1 MVQTER
7 ETGALRGQFARQAAV
22 QASAAAQAE
31 SARAQAEQLS
41 RKLAAAR
48 AEVRRYQT
56 RMFAF
61 ERTLL
66 ALKHDNAELE
76 TACEQAWEQLE
87 LANARAEKA
96 EAACRRA
103 EAALAAIQQ
112 TAPETP
118 AQPER
123 PVLPPL
129 PLPVQNTV
137 RSLHARWAAEE
148 AAMRRSQPGFDLKAE
163 LKNPEMRRLMQLP
176 GMRVQDAYRLAHYE
190 DALRTTA
197 QTVEQGVVERV
208 QQRAARPLEN
218 GLRPGAAA
226 SVRPD
231 VAAMTRAQREALER
245 RVLHGAQI
253 EL

>member
-76 TACEQAWEQLE
+76 AACEQAWEQLSWPTPGPKRPRPP
-87 LANARAEKA
+87 AAEPK
-96 EAACRRA
+96 
-103 EAALAAIQQ
+103 
-112 TAPETP
+112 
-118 AQPER
+118 
-123 PVLPPL
+123 L
-129 PLPVQNTV
+129 PLLPCSRPPRKHPRSRTWPPRLSRSARLHRNSLRRKRQRLLAPRNRHCP
-137 RSLHARWAAEE
+137 RSLHSLHGSR
-148 AAMRRSQPGFDLKAE
+148 
-163 LKNPEMRRLMQLP
+163 
-176 GMRVQDAYRLAHYE
+176 
-190 DALRTTA
+190 
-197 QTVEQGVVERV
+197 
-208 QQRAARPLEN
+208 
-218 GLRPGAAA
+218 RPGWNRWLR
-226 SVRPD
+226 S
-231 VAAMTRAQREALER
+231 
-245 RVLHGAQI
+245 
-253 EL
+253 

>member
-76 TACEQAWEQLE
+76 AACEQAWEQLE
-87 LANARAEKA
+87 QANARAEKA

-103 EAALAAIQQ
+103 RGCSCRHAADRPGNTCAAGYSPRGCAAVRGCTG
-112 TAPETP
+112 TACT
-118 AQPER
+118 
-123 PVLPPL
+123 
-129 PLPVQNTV
+129 
-137 RSLHARWAAEE
+137 
-148 AAMRRSQPGFDLKAE
+148 G
-163 LKNPEMRRLMQLP
+163 
-176 GMRVQDAYRLAHYE
+176 
-190 DALRTTA
+190 
-197 QTVEQGVVERV
+197 
-208 QQRAARPLEN
+208 N
-218 GLRPGAAA
+218 GRKPLRPGTGTAPGACTACMAAGDPA
-226 SVRPD
+226 GTDGCGADGLVRCHDAPRMNLKRT
-231 VAAMTRAQREALER
+231 AACFAQQSFFFLR
-245 RVLHGAQI
+245 GTI
-253 EL
+253 

>member
-76 TACEQAWEQLE
+76 AACEQAWEQLE
-87 LANARAEKA
+87 QANARAEKA
-96 EAACRRA
+96 EAACRR
-103 EAALAAIQQ
+103 L
-112 TAPETP
+112 
-118 AQPER
+118 
-123 PVLPPL
+123 LPPCSRPPRKHL
-129 PLPVQNTV
+129 RSRTPPPRLCRSARLHRN
-137 RSLHARWAAEE
+137 SLHRKRKKASAPRN
-148 AAMRRSQPGFDLKAE
+148 RHCLRSRYSLHGS
-163 LKNPEMRRLMQLP
+163 R
-176 GMRVQDAYRLAHYE
+176 
-190 DALRTTA
+190 
-197 QTVEQGVVERV
+197 
-208 QQRAARPLEN
+208 
-218 GLRPGAAA
+218 RPGWNRWLR
-226 SVRPD
+226 S
-231 VAAMTRAQREALER
+231 
-245 RVLHGAQI
+245 
-253 EL
+253 

>member
-66 ALKHDNAELE
+66 SLKHDNAELE
-76 TACEQAWEQLE
+76 AACEQAWEQLE

-103 EAALAAIQQ
+103 EAALAAMQQ
-112 TAPETP
+112 TVPETSAQPDTAPEAVPQCEPAPETEELLCAPEQALPPEP
-118 AQPER
+118 AQPAWQPETR
-123 PVLPPL
+123 LE
-129 PLPVQNTV
+129 QM
-137 RSLHARWAAEE
+137 AAELMGWFD
-148 AAMRRSQPGFDLKAE
+148 AMMPQE
-163 LKNPEMRRLMQLP
+163 
-176 GMRVQDAYRLAHYE
+176 
-190 DALRTTA
+190 
-197 QTVEQGVVERV
+197 
-208 QQRAARPLEN
+208 
-218 GLRPGAAA
+218 
-226 SVRPD
+226 
-231 VAAMTRAQREALER
+231 
-245 RVLHGAQI
+245 
-253 EL
+253 

>member
-76 TACEQAWEQLE
+76 AACEQAWEQLE
-87 LANARAEKA
+87 QANARAEKA

-103 EAALAAIQQ
+103 EAALAAMQQ
-112 TAPETP
+112 TAPEIP
-118 AQPER
+118 AQPDTAPEAV
-123 PVLPPL
+123 PQCEAAPEQPAPETEESLCAPEQALPPEPAQPPETRL
-129 PLPVQNTV
+129 EQM
-137 RSLHARWAAEE
+137 AAELMGWFD
-148 AAMRRSQPGFDLKAE
+148 AMMPQE
-163 LKNPEMRRLMQLP
+163 
-176 GMRVQDAYRLAHYE
+176 
-190 DALRTTA
+190 
-197 QTVEQGVVERV
+197 
-208 QQRAARPLEN
+208 
-218 GLRPGAAA
+218 
-226 SVRPD
+226 
-231 VAAMTRAQREALER
+231 
-245 RVLHGAQI
+245 
-253 EL
+253 

>member
-76 TACEQAWEQLE
+76 AACEQAWEQLE
-87 LANARAEKA
+87 QANARAEKA

-103 EAALAAIQQ
+103 EAALAAMQQ

-118 AQPER
+118 AQPDTAPEAVPHAR
-123 PVLPPL
+123 LHRNSLHRKRKKASAPRNRHCP
-129 PLPVQNTV
+129 
-137 RSLHARWAAEE
+137 RSLHSLHGSR
-148 AAMRRSQPGFDLKAE
+148 
-163 LKNPEMRRLMQLP
+163 
-176 GMRVQDAYRLAHYE
+176 
-190 DALRTTA
+190 
-197 QTVEQGVVERV
+197 
-208 QQRAARPLEN
+208 
-218 GLRPGAAA
+218 RPGWNRWLR
-226 SVRPD
+226 S
-231 VAAMTRAQREALER
+231 
-245 RVLHGAQI
+245 
-253 EL
+253 

>member
-76 TACEQAWEQLE
+76 AACEQAWEQLE
-87 LANARAEKA
+87 QANARAEKA

-103 EAALAAIQQ
+103 EAALAAMQQ
-112 TAPETP
+112 TAPEHLRSRTP
-118 AQPER
+118 
-123 PVLPPL
+123 PPRL
-129 PLPVQNTV
+129 CRSARLHRNSLHRKRKKASAPRNRHCP
-137 RSLHARWAAEE
+137 RSLHSLHGSR
-148 AAMRRSQPGFDLKAE
+148 
-163 LKNPEMRRLMQLP
+163 
-176 GMRVQDAYRLAHYE
+176 
-190 DALRTTA
+190 
-197 QTVEQGVVERV
+197 
-208 QQRAARPLEN
+208 
-218 GLRPGAAA
+218 RPGWNRWLR
-226 SVRPD
+226 S
-231 VAAMTRAQREALER
+231 
-245 RVLHGAQI
+245 
-253 EL
+253 

>member
-76 TACEQAWEQLE
+76 AACEQAWEQLE
-87 LANARAEKA
+87 QANARAEKA

-103 EAALAAIQQ
+103 EAALAAMQQ

-118 AQPER
+118 AQPDTAPEAV
-123 PVLPPL
+123 PQCEAAPETEEIPCAPEQALPPEPAQPAWQPETRL
-129 PLPVQNTV
+129 EQM
-137 RSLHARWAAEE
+137 AAELLGWFD
-148 AAMRRSQPGFDLKAE
+148 AMMPQE
-163 LKNPEMRRLMQLP
+163 
-176 GMRVQDAYRLAHYE
+176 
-190 DALRTTA
+190 
-197 QTVEQGVVERV
+197 
-208 QQRAARPLEN
+208 
-218 GLRPGAAA
+218 
-226 SVRPD
+226 
-231 VAAMTRAQREALER
+231 
-245 RVLHGAQI
+245 
-253 EL
+253 

>member
-76 TACEQAWEQLE
+76 AACEQAWEQLE
-87 LANARAEKA
+87 QANARAEKA

-103 EAALAAIQQ
+103 EAALAAMQQ
-112 TAPETP
+112 TAPEAPVQPDTAP
-118 AQPER
+118 EAVPQCEAAPEQPAPETEELLCAPEQALPPEAAQPAWKPETR
-123 PVLPPL
+123 LEQMAVELMG
-129 PLPVQNTV
+129 
-137 RSLHARWAAEE
+137 WFD
-148 AAMRRSQPGFDLKAE
+148 AMMPQE
-163 LKNPEMRRLMQLP
+163 
-176 GMRVQDAYRLAHYE
+176 
-190 DALRTTA
+190 
-197 QTVEQGVVERV
+197 
-208 QQRAARPLEN
+208 
-218 GLRPGAAA
+218 
-226 SVRPD
+226 
-231 VAAMTRAQREALER
+231 
-245 RVLHGAQI
+245 
-253 EL
+253 

>member
-22 QASAAAQAE
+22 QVSAAAQAE

-76 TACEQAWEQLE
+76 AACEQAWEQLE
-87 LANARAEKA
+87 QANARAEQA

-103 EAALAAIQQ
+103 EAALAAMQAVQ
-112 TAPETP
+112 APGAVPVPGRRGFLPFPVQAVPVQPRTAAQPRGRCPAAQVFPGRSAAWRQEQPRLCGRRLRPFLPGHWPVPAAPTP
-118 AQPER
+118 A
-123 PVLPPL
+123 
-129 PLPVQNTV
+129 
-137 RSLHARWAAEE
+137 H
-148 AAMRRSQPGFDLKAE
+148 
-163 LKNPEMRRLMQLP
+163 RRLPALH
-176 GMRVQDAYRLAHYE
+176 YRA
-190 DALRTTA
+190 
-197 QTVEQGVVERV
+197 
-208 QQRAARPLEN
+208 
-218 GLRPGAAA
+218 
-226 SVRPD
+226 
-231 VAAMTRAQREALER
+231 
-245 RVLHGAQI
+245 
-253 EL
+253 

>member
-76 TACEQAWEQLE
+76 A
-87 LANARAEKA
+87 A
-96 EAACRRA
+96 EAAP
-103 EAALAAIQQ
+103 EQP
-112 TAPETP
+112 APETEESLCAPEQALPPEPVQP
-118 AQPER
+118 AWQPETR
-123 PVLPPL
+123 LE
-129 PLPVQNTV
+129 QM
-137 RSLHARWAAEE
+137 AAELMGWFD
-148 AAMRRSQPGFDLKAE
+148 AMMPQE
-163 LKNPEMRRLMQLP
+163 
-176 GMRVQDAYRLAHYE
+176 
-190 DALRTTA
+190 
-197 QTVEQGVVERV
+197 
-208 QQRAARPLEN
+208 
-218 GLRPGAAA
+218 
-226 SVRPD
+226 
-231 VAAMTRAQREALER
+231 
-245 RVLHGAQI
+245 
-253 EL
+253 

>member
-76 TACEQAWEQLE
+76 AACEQAWEQLE
-87 LANARAEKA
+87 QAQCPGRKGRSRLPQSRGCSCRH
-96 EAACRRA
+96 AADRPGNTC
-103 EAALAAIQQ
+103 AAGYSPRGCAAVRGCTG
-112 TAPETP
+112 TACT
-118 AQPER
+118 
-123 PVLPPL
+123 
-129 PLPVQNTV
+129 
-137 RSLHARWAAEE
+137 
-148 AAMRRSQPGFDLKAE
+148 G
-163 LKNPEMRRLMQLP
+163 
-176 GMRVQDAYRLAHYE
+176 
-190 DALRTTA
+190 
-197 QTVEQGVVERV
+197 
-208 QQRAARPLEN
+208 N
-218 GLRPGAAA
+218 GRKPLRPGTGTAPGACTACMAAGDPA
-226 SVRPD
+226 GTDGCGADGLVRCHDAPRMNLKRT
-231 VAAMTRAQREALER
+231 AACFAQQSFFFLR
-245 RVLHGAQI
+245 GTI
-253 EL
+253 

>member
-7 ETGALRGQFARQAAV
+7 ETGALRGQFARQVAV

-76 TACEQAWEQLE
+76 AACEQAWEQLE
-87 LANARAEKA
+87 QANARAEKA

-103 EAALAAIQQ
+103 EAALAAMQQ
-112 TAPETP
+112 TAPLCRSARLHRNSLHRKRKKASAP
-118 AQPER
+118 RNRHCP
-123 PVLPPL
+123 
-129 PLPVQNTV
+129 
-137 RSLHARWAAEE
+137 RSLHSLHGSR
-148 AAMRRSQPGFDLKAE
+148 
-163 LKNPEMRRLMQLP
+163 
-176 GMRVQDAYRLAHYE
+176 
-190 DALRTTA
+190 
-197 QTVEQGVVERV
+197 
-208 QQRAARPLEN
+208 
-218 GLRPGAAA
+218 RPGWNRWLR
-226 SVRPD
+226 S
-231 VAAMTRAQREALER
+231 
-245 RVLHGAQI
+245 
-253 EL
+253 

>member
-7 ETGALRGQFARQAAV
+7 ETGALRGQYARQAAV

-66 ALKHDNAELE
+66 SLKHDNAELE
-76 TACEQAWEQLE
+76 AACEQAWEQLE

-103 EAALAAIQQ
+103 EAALAAMQQ
-112 TAPETP
+112 TAPETSAQPDTAPETVPQCEAAPETEELLCAPEQALPPEP
-118 AQPER
+118 AQPAWQPETR
-123 PVLPPL
+123 LE
-129 PLPVQNTV
+129 QM
-137 RSLHARWAAEE
+137 AAELMGWFD
-148 AAMRRSQPGFDLKAE
+148 AMMPQE
-163 LKNPEMRRLMQLP
+163 
-176 GMRVQDAYRLAHYE
+176 
-190 DALRTTA
+190 
-197 QTVEQGVVERV
+197 
-208 QQRAARPLEN
+208 
-218 GLRPGAAA
+218 
-226 SVRPD
+226 
-231 VAAMTRAQREALER
+231 
-245 RVLHGAQI
+245 
-253 EL
+253 

>member
-103 EAALAAIQQ
+103 
-112 TAPETP
+112 
-118 AQPER
+118 
-123 PVLPPL
+123 
-129 PLPVQNTV
+129 
-137 RSLHARWAAEE
+137 
-148 AAMRRSQPGFDLKAE
+148 
-163 LKNPEMRRLMQLP
+163 
-176 GMRVQDAYRLAHYE
+176 
-190 DALRTTA
+190 
-197 QTVEQGVVERV
+197 
-208 QQRAARPLEN
+208 
-218 GLRPGAAA
+218 
-226 SVRPD
+226 
-231 VAAMTRAQREALER
+231 
-245 RVLHGAQI
+245 
-253 EL
+253 

>member
-76 TACEQAWEQLE
+76 AACEQAWEQLE
-87 LANARAEKA
+87 QANARAEKA

-103 EAALAAIQQ
+103 EAALAAMQQ

-118 AQPER
+118 AQPDTAPEAV
-123 PVLPPL
+123 PQCEAAPETEELLCAPEQALPPESAQSAWQPETRL
-129 PLPVQNTV
+129 EQM
-137 RSLHARWAAEE
+137 AAELMGWFD
-148 AAMRRSQPGFDLKAE
+148 AMMPQE
-163 LKNPEMRRLMQLP
+163 
-176 GMRVQDAYRLAHYE
+176 
-190 DALRTTA
+190 
-197 QTVEQGVVERV
+197 
-208 QQRAARPLEN
+208 
-218 GLRPGAAA
+218 
-226 SVRPD
+226 
-231 VAAMTRAQREALER
+231 
-245 RVLHGAQI
+245 
-253 EL
+253 

>member
-76 TACEQAWEQLE
+76 AACEQAWEQLE
-87 LANARAEKA
+87 QANARAEKA

-103 EAALAAIQQ
+103 EAALAAMQQ

-118 AQPER
+118 AQPDTAPR
-123 PVLPPL
+123 LCRSARL
-129 PLPVQNTV
+129 HRN
-137 RSLHARWAAEE
+137 SLHRK
-148 AAMRRSQPGFDLKAE
+148 RKKASAPR
-163 LKNPEMRRLMQLP
+163 NR
-176 GMRVQDAYRLAHYE
+176 HC
-190 DALRTTA
+190 
-197 QTVEQGVVERV
+197 
-208 QQRAARPLEN
+208 
-218 GLRPGAAA
+218 PGACTACMAA
-226 SVRPD
+226 GDPAGTDGCGADGLVRCHDAPRMNLKRT
-231 VAAMTRAQREALER
+231 AACFAQQSFFFLR
-245 RVLHGAQI
+245 GTI
-253 EL
+253 

>member
-7 ETGALRGQFARQAAV
+7 ETGALRGQFARQVTV

-76 TACEQAWEQLE
+76 AACEQAWEQLE
-87 LANARAEKA
+87 QANARAEKA

-103 EAALAAIQQ
+103 EAALAAMQQ
-112 TAPETP
+112 AAPETPVQPDTAPEAVPQCETAPETEELLCAPEQALPPEP
-118 AQPER
+118 AQPAWQPETR
-123 PVLPPL
+123 LE
-129 PLPVQNTV
+129 
-137 RSLHARWAAEE
+137 HMAAELMGWFD
-148 AAMRRSQPGFDLKAE
+148 AMMPQE
-163 LKNPEMRRLMQLP
+163 
-176 GMRVQDAYRLAHYE
+176 
-190 DALRTTA
+190 
-197 QTVEQGVVERV
+197 
-208 QQRAARPLEN
+208 
-218 GLRPGAAA
+218 
-226 SVRPD
+226 
-231 VAAMTRAQREALER
+231 
-245 RVLHGAQI
+245 
-253 EL
+253 

>member
-7 ETGALRGQFARQAAV
+7 ETGALRGQFARQVTV

-76 TACEQAWEQLE
+76 TACEQAREQLE
-87 LANARAEKA
+87 QANARAEKA

-118 AQPER
+118 AQPDTISETV
-123 PVLPPL
+123 PQCEAVEEQPAPETEELLCAPEQALPPGAR
-129 PLPVQNTV
+129 TV
-137 RSLHARWAAEE
+137 CMAAGDPAGADGRGADGLVRCHDAPRVNLKRT
-148 AAMRRSQPGFDLKAE
+148 AACF
-163 LKNPEMRRLMQLP
+163 
-176 GMRVQDAYRLAHYE
+176 
-190 DALRTTA
+190 
-197 QTVEQGVVERV
+197 
-208 QQRAARPLEN
+208 
-218 GLRPGAAA
+218 
-226 SVRPD
+226 
-231 VAAMTRAQREALER
+231 AQRSFFFLR
-245 RVLHGAQI
+245 GTI
-253 EL
+253 

>member
-76 TACEQAWEQLE
+76 AACEQAWEQLE
-87 LANARAEKA
+87 QANARAEKA

-103 EAALAAIQQ
+103 EAALAAMQQ
-112 TAPETP
+112 TAPE
-118 AQPER
+118 A
-123 PVLPPL
+123 
-129 PLPVQNTV
+129 PVQPDTPRGCAAV
-137 RSLHARWAAEE
+137 RGC
-148 AAMRRSQPGFDLKAE
+148 PGTACTE
-163 LKNPEMRRLMQLP
+163 NGRT
-176 GMRVQDAYRLAHYE
+176 
-190 DALRTTA
+190 ALRSGTGIA
-197 QTVEQGVVERV
+197 
-208 QQRAARPLEN
+208 
-218 GLRPGAAA
+218 PGACTACVEA
-226 SVRPD
+226 GDPAGTDGCGADGLVRCHDAPRMNLKRTA
-231 VAAMTRAQREALER
+231 VCFAQRSFFFQS
-245 RVLHGAQI
+245 GTI
-253 EL
+253 

>member
-7 ETGALRGQFARQAAV
+7 ETGALRGQFARQVTV

-76 TACEQAWEQLE
+76 AACEQAREQLE
-87 LANARAEKA
+87 QANARAEQA

-103 EAALAAIQQ
+103 EAALASH
-112 TAPETP
+112 TADCPG
-118 AQPER
+118 
-123 PVLPPL
+123 
-129 PLPVQNTV
+129 NTRTAGHNPRGCAAV
-137 RSLHARWAAEE
+137 RSGGGTVCA
-148 AAMRRSQPGFDLKAE
+148 G
-163 LKNPEMRRLMQLP
+163 N
-176 GMRVQDAYRLAHYE
+176 G
-190 DALRTTA
+190 RTA
-197 QTVEQGVVERV
+197 
-208 QQRAARPLEN
+208 
-218 GLRPGAAA
+218 LRPGTGTAPGARTVCMAAGDPA
-226 SVRPD
+226 GADGRGADGLVRCHDAPR
-231 VAAMTRAQREALER
+231 VNLERTAACFAQRSFFFLR
-245 RVLHGAQI
+245 GTI
-253 EL
+253 

>member
-7 ETGALRGQFARQAAV
+7 ETGALRGQFARQVTV

-76 TACEQAWEQLE
+76 AACEQAREQLE
-87 LANARAEKA
+87 QANARAEKA

-112 TAPETP
+112 TAPEHPHSRTQSP
-118 AQPER
+118 RLCRSAKRWRNSLRRKRKNCSAPR
-123 PVLPPL
+123 NRHCPRSPH
-129 PLPVQNTV
+129 
-137 RSLHARWAAEE
+137 SLHGSR
-148 AAMRRSQPGFDLKAE
+148 
-163 LKNPEMRRLMQLP
+163 
-176 GMRVQDAYRLAHYE
+176 
-190 DALRTTA
+190 
-197 QTVEQGVVERV
+197 
-208 QQRAARPLEN
+208 
-218 GLRPGAAA
+218 RPGW
-226 SVRPD
+226 SRWP
-231 VAAMTRAQREALER
+231 RS
-245 RVLHGAQI
+245 
-253 EL
+253 

>member
-1 MVQTER
+1 MQLLYALESIRTPVWNALMSAVTHLGE
-7 ETGALRGQFARQAAV
+7 ETVFM
-22 QASAAAQAE
+22 AAALFVFWCVGKRQGYYLLAVGFAGTVLNQFLKLLFRIPRPWVLDENFTIVE

-87 LANARAEKA
+87 QANARAEKA

-118 AQPER
+118 AQPDTIPE
-123 PVLPPL
+123 
-129 PLPVQNTV
+129 TV
-137 RSLHARWAAEE
+137 
-148 AAMRRSQPGFDLKAE
+148 P
-163 LKNPEMRRLMQLP
+163 
-176 GMRVQDAYRLAHYE
+176 
-190 DALRTTA
+190 
-197 QTVEQGVVERV
+197 
-208 QQRAARPLEN
+208 
-218 GLRPGAAA
+218 
-226 SVRPD
+226 
-231 VAAMTRAQREALER
+231 QREAVEEQPAPETEELLCAQEQALLPEPAQSAWQPETRLEQM
-245 RVLHGAQI
+245 AA
-253 EL
+253 ELMGWFDAMMPQE